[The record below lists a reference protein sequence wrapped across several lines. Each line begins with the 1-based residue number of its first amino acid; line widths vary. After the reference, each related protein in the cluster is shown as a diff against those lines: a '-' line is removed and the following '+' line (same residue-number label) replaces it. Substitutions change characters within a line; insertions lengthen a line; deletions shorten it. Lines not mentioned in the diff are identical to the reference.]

1 MFVVLKWLE
10 TRIVKWK
17 MQLLPCLFGEG
28 RIGLKALQ
36 EKVTPFVCMIYL
48 FVYGWM
54 MDACL
59 HWLIFLQYVNSSTW
73 VEILCPKM
81 DFAKVLATTPEKGRA
96 PKSVLDLNM

>member
-17 MQLLPCLFGEG
+17 MQLLPCFFGEG

-59 HWLIFLQYVNSSTW
+59 HWLIFLQYVNPSTW
-73 VEILCPKM
+73 VELSCPKNG
-81 DFAKVLATTPEKGRA
+81 FCQGFGHNTGEGKGA
-96 PKSVLDLNM
+96 